1 MQPLEIG
8 ISIRLYTPNSGGL
21 QHHAAALVRHLRGLG
36 HKVTIVT
43 RAVTKAPSYQD
54 FFYFSES
61 GSSFEAVDADLKVL
75 RHPRLLNPLMW
86 FVLKCAGRP
95 NLRPLGV
102 KIYNAIYARKI
113 QGFLKDADIIH
124 HIGQGSEMIGFAAA
138 ASARRLGV
146 PFVVQPTIHPGQWGD
161 SEIDFALYRTADKL
175 LVHTDYEKGFFE
187 RNGMTNEIDVVGN
200 GIDDRDD
207 GDGEKFRSEFNVKG
221 PMILFVGRKDADKG
235 YPLVLQ
241 AFARLRQKLKD
252 VSLVCM
258 GPGQT
263 AMQGAEGVV
272 EIGFAGEKTKHDA
285 LAACDLLC
293 VPSEAESFGLI
304 YMEAARYRKAILAR
318 RLPVLQELLG
328 AENAAILAG
337 SEDAS
342 DNRVEISADELAVEL
357 FRLLTNPDE
366 RKRIGEN
373 AFRVSRRFLWPAVVT
388 RFEQAY
394 ENTVLT
400 FQKFGGQEK

>member
-1 MQPLEIG
+1 MQPLKIG

-21 QHHAAALVRHLRGLG
+21 QHHAVALVRHLRGLG

-43 RAVTKAPSYQD
+43 RAVTRAPSYRD

-61 GSSFEAVDADLKVL
+61 SSSFETIDVDLKVL

-86 FVLKCAGRP
+86 FVLKCVGHP
-95 NLRPLGV
+95 KLRPLGI
-102 KIYNAIYARKI
+102 KIYNAVYSQKI
-113 QGFLKDADIIH
+113 QGCFKDVDIIH
-124 HIGQGSEMIGFAAA
+124 HIGHGSEMIGFAAA
-138 ASARRLGV
+138 SAARSLDV

-175 LVHTDYEKGFFE
+175 LVHTNYEKSFFE
-187 RNGMTNEIDVVGN
+187 KNGMTNKIDVVGN
-200 GIDDRDD
+200 GIENRRD
-207 GDGEKFRSEFNVKG
+207 GDGEKFRSEFKVKG

-235 YPLVLQ
+235 YPMVLQ

-258 GPGQT
+258 GPGQ
-263 AMQGAEGVV
+263 AASQGAEGVV
-272 EIGFAGEKTKHDA
+272 EIGFAEEKTKHDA

-304 YMEAARYRKAILAR
+304 YMEAARYQKAILAR
-318 RLPVLQELLG
+318 RLPALQELLG
-328 AENAAILAG
+328 TEGAAILVG
-337 SEDAS
+337 REDAL
-342 DNRVEISADELAVEL
+342 DNRVEISADELAETML
-357 FRLLTNPDE
+357 RLLTNPDE
-366 RKRIGEN
+366 QKRIGEN
-373 AFRVSRRFLWPAVVT
+373 AFRVSQRFLWPIVAT

-394 ENTVLT
+394 AESL
-400 FQKFGGQEK
+400 